1 MNLFTT
7 ENKNGSITQ
16 TEYSFELHPE
26 LKDMDLDKL
35 QNWIDELESNMNYM
49 SPARALVEL
58 QNLQWA
64 IAYLRLNFNLVAK

>member
-26 LKDMDLDKL
+26 LKDMNLNKL
-35 QNWIDELESNMNYM
+35 QGWVNSLESNINYM
-49 SPARALVEL
+49 PPERALVEL